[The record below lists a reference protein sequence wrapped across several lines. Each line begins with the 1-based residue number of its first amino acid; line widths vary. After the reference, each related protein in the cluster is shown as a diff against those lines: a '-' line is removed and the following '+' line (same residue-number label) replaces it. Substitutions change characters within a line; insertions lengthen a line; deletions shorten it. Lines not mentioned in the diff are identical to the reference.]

1 MELKKNNI
9 HGSLLMYSNPYYYQY
24 FTVEVLTGGSF
35 AIYTPLPELPTVY
48 YSLNNNSWTE
58 WEYDATMGDDG
69 LLKSLNLSAGDRLR
83 IKSAISN
90 PVENTYYFA
99 ESSNT
104 ITYNVSGNIMSLV
117 YGDDFVGNDNL
128 NDTITSDG
136 YTPFISMFSD
146 DTKIRSAVNLCLP
159 SFILSPS
166 MYRGMFSYSTLETA
180 PTIIPAM
187 ICEHC
192 YYEMFY
198 NCEYLTGNI
207 VIPEP
212 IGLSDIIN
220 NAYYHMF
227 TDSPNIN
234 VDCLASMN
242 KEIIPNA
249 LIDIGISK
257 GRFVL
262 PWDGLTYSNVDGE
275 FKAELKRFED
285 QSFEVSDTRITKMFK
300 FSPDVLGETLSLTNN
315 DILLGT
321 LYAGVNYYS
330 YPDTISLIEPLK
342 YFKEQPLTFEAIDNC
357 EFIWESSDD
366 HTAYANYFYKSPD
379 KLKYSIN
386 GGPWINYTGGVIVP
400 KGSKISW
407 RSSEA
412 ISIEQDE
419 TDPDILIYTYFKI
432 NTNGDCKD
440 EAGNSYGRFNV
451 SGNIMSLFSDSFED
465 LDTINGCIGN
475 LQISSDN
482 EGFDRPGI
490 FDRCHIISARN
501 LVLPAINLSDYCYA
515 GMFHLSSLQEPPAI
529 LPVKNPRNVIG
540 CYSHMFDGCTNLQT
554 GPIIMVASTYD
565 FSENEELGQKTVS
578 TILTNGFN
586 VNRSYLSDDTWI
598 SVSYNYSYNR
608 CGNLFDYMFRGTS
621 IVNAPDIHVCFINPA
636 SGGYA
641 GAGWVGMFSEC
652 EQLNS
657 LNIYTHSDSGSYP
670 SYNYLTNFIYMVTSR
685 TLRDDDDEPILDDNG
700 NEIIYPKI
708 YCYDGFNK
716 QSNGSYKCSDL
727 WLSAM
732 SPDAGGFSSSNIV
745 NLYGTISIPEP
756 DTTEYFY
763 ITVKDPSNTSND
775 IGTIKIAKEYSNQT
789 WRQLSNTGY
798 IDLKVNGSINSYPIT
813 YQYVSNSNIL
823 YAVKIKNIY
832 SVADYGGIYDGY
844 IYNVNNMKVDSS
856 DTILTGSTYYVKP

>member
-9 HGSLLMYSNPYYYQY
+9 HGSLMMYSNPYYYQY

-35 AIYTPLPELPTVY
+35 TFYTPLSELPTVY

-69 LLKSLNLSAGDRLR
+69 LLKSLNLSVGDRLR

-90 PVENTYYFA
+90 PVGVEGYYFA

-136 YTPFISMFSD
+136 YTPFQMMFAED
-146 DTKIRSAVNLCLP
+146 AKIKSAINLCLP
-159 SFILSPS
+159 SFILSTY
-166 MYRGMFSYSTLETA
+166 MYAAMFSSSTLETA

-187 ICEHC
+187 ICEKC
-192 YYEMFY
+192 YHEMFY
-198 NCEYLTGNI
+198 NCDNLIGNI

-212 IGLSDIIN
+212 IGLSNLEVD
-220 NAYYHMF
+220 AYYNMF
-227 TDSPNIN
+227 TGSPNIN
-234 VDCLASMN
+234 VDCLALMN
-242 KEIIPNA
+242 KEITPDM
-249 LIDIGISK
+249 LSCIGISK

-262 PWDGLTYSNVDGE
+262 PWDGLTYSNDYGE

-285 QSFEVSDTRITKMFK
+285 QSFDVSSSRITKMFK
-300 FSPDVLGETLSLTNN
+300 FSPDVLGETLSLTNE
-315 DILLGT
+315 DILLNF
-321 LYAGVNYYS
+321 LYSNS
-330 YPDTISLIEPLK
+330 NSHPNTISLIEPLK

-357 EFIWESSDD
+357 EFIWESSDGYD
-366 HTAYANYFYKSPD
+366 LYKSPD

-407 RSSEA
+407 RSSEP
-412 ISIEQDE
+412 ISIEIDE

-440 EAGNSYGRFNV
+440 EDGNSYGRFNV

-475 LQISSDN
+475 LQAPDDD

-490 FDRCHIISARN
+490 FNRCHIISARN

-515 GMFHLSSLQEPPAI
+515 GMFQYSSLQEPPAI
-529 LPVKNPRNVIG
+529 LPVKNPRNVKG
-540 CYSHMFDGCTNLQT
+540 CYSYMFDRCVDLQT

-565 FSENEELGQKTVS
+565 FSEDGELGQKTVS
-578 TILTNGFN
+578 NILTNGFN
-586 VNRSYLSDDTWI
+586 IDKSYLSDNTWI
-598 SVSYNYSYNR
+598 SVTYDYSYNR
-608 CGNLFDYMFRGTS
+608 CSNLFDYMFRGTS
-621 IVNAPDIHVCFINPA
+621 IVSAPDIHVCFMNPA
-636 SGGYA
+636 SGGNA

-670 SYNYLTNFIYMVTSR
+670 SYNYLTNFQYMVTSR
-685 TLRDDDDEPILDDNG
+685 ILYDDNDEPILDDND
-700 NEIIYPKI
+700 ELIHYPKI
-708 YCYDGFNK
+708 YCYDGFNE
-716 QSNGSYKCSDL
+716 QSNGTYKCPDL
-727 WLSAM
+727 WLSAIF
-732 SPDAGGFSSSNIV
+732 SDIGGFSGSNIV
-745 NLYGTISIPEP
+745 NLYDNISIPEP

-763 ITVKDPSNTSND
+763 ITVKDPLSTSTD
-775 IGTIKIAKEYSNQT
+775 IGTTKIAKEYSNQT
-789 WRQLSNTGY
+789 WQHLSNTGY
-798 IDLKVNGSINSYPIT
+798 IDLKVDGTVESYPIT
-813 YQYVSNSNIL
+813 LKYLNELNTR

-832 SVADYGGIYDGY
+832 SVVSYTGIYDGY
-844 IYNVNNMKVDSS
+844 IYDVNNRKVDSS

>member
-1 MELKKNNI
+1 
-9 HGSLLMYSNPYYYQY
+9 MYSNPYYYQY

-35 AIYTPLPELPTVY
+35 TFYTPLSELPTVY

-69 LLKSLNLSAGDRLR
+69 LLKSLNLSVGDRLR

-90 PVENTYYFA
+90 PVGVEGYYFA

-136 YTPFISMFSD
+136 YTPFQMMFAED
-146 DTKIRSAVNLCLP
+146 AKIKSAINLCLP
-159 SFILSPS
+159 SFILSTY
-166 MYRGMFSYSTLETA
+166 MYAAMFSSSTLETA

-187 ICEHC
+187 ICEKC
-192 YYEMFY
+192 YHEMFY
-198 NCEYLTGNI
+198 NCDNLIGNI

-212 IGLSDIIN
+212 IGLSNLEVD
-220 NAYYHMF
+220 AYYNMF
-227 TDSPNIN
+227 TGSPNIN
-234 VDCLASMN
+234 VDCLALMN
-242 KEIIPNA
+242 KEITPDM
-249 LIDIGISK
+249 LSCIGISK

-262 PWDGLTYSNVDGE
+262 PWDGLTYSNDYGE

-285 QSFEVSDTRITKMFK
+285 QSFDVSSSRITKMFK
-300 FSPDVLGETLSLTNN
+300 FSPDVLGETLSLTNE
-315 DILLGT
+315 DILLNF
-321 LYAGVNYYS
+321 LYSNS
-330 YPDTISLIEPLK
+330 NSHPNTISLIEPLK

-357 EFIWESSDD
+357 EFIWESSDGYD
-366 HTAYANYFYKSPD
+366 LYKSPD

-407 RSSEA
+407 RSSEP
-412 ISIEQDE
+412 ISIEIDE

-440 EAGNSYGRFNV
+440 EDGNSYGRFNV

-475 LQISSDN
+475 LQAPDDD

-490 FDRCHIISARN
+490 FNRCHIISARN

-515 GMFHLSSLQEPPAI
+515 GMFQYSSLQEPPAI
-529 LPVKNPRNVIG
+529 LPVKNPRNVKG
-540 CYSHMFDGCTNLQT
+540 CYSYMFDGCVDLQT

-565 FSENEELGQKTVS
+565 FSEDGELGQKTVS
-578 TILTNGFN
+578 NILTNGFN
-586 VNRSYLSDDTWI
+586 IDKSYLSDNTWI
-598 SVSYNYSYNR
+598 SVTYDYSYNR
-608 CGNLFDYMFRGTS
+608 CSNLFDYMFRGTS
-621 IVNAPDIHVCFINPA
+621 IVSAPDIHVCFMNPA
-636 SGGYA
+636 SGNNA

-657 LNIYTHSDSGSYP
+657 LNIYTHSDSGNYP
-670 SYNYLTNFIYMVTSR
+670 SYNYLTNFRYMVTTR
-685 TLRDDDDEPILDDNG
+685 TLCDDNDEPILDANG
-700 NEIIYPKI
+700 NEIKYPKI
-708 YCYDGFNK
+708 YCYDGLNK
-716 QSNGSYKCSDL
+716 QSDETYQCPDL

-732 SPDAGGFSSSNIV
+732 SLDAGGFNSSIIV
-745 NLYGTISIPEP
+745 NLYDNISIPEP

-763 ITVKDPSNTSND
+763 ITVKDPSSTSTD
-775 IGTIKIAKEYSNQT
+775 IGTTKIAKEYSNQT
-789 WRQLSNTGY
+789 WQHLSNTGY
-798 IDLKVNGSINSYPIT
+798 IDLKVDETVESYPIT
-813 YQYVSNSNIL
+813 LKYLNELNTR

-832 SVADYGGIYDGY
+832 SVVDYTGIYDGY
-844 IYNVNNMKVDSS
+844 IYDVNNRKVDSS
-856 DTILTGSTYYVKP
+856 ETILTGSTYYVKP